1 MISLSQL
8 IHEPAVAVIGANPA
22 LHGAYLTTSAIE
34 ETPVA
39 NGGFDFVELAK
50 GGAKSLLSGI
60 AGSAWSYVRSTWLL
74 NTPLGEHT
82 INQLYNEIVKMQT
95 DLSNMAA
102 ALDDLSSKES
112 AHYNASIVNAAN
124 AKIARIQSEYSL
136 IGGLYKQVI
145 AADGNEAATAAAIDN
160 LMGAKK
166 TTVDNLIVDMGELY
180 NTIKVADAS
189 TGASLIKVYDNMAAL
204 SYNWG
209 AAAALAR

>member
-1 MISLSQL
+1 MIPLSQL

-22 LHGAYLTTSAIE
+22 LQGAYLTTSAIE

-39 NGGFDFVELAK
+39 NSGFDFVELAK

-95 DLSNMAA
+95 DLSSMAA

-145 AADGNEAATAAAIDN
+145 AADGDEAATAGAIDN

-166 TTVDNLIVDMGELY
+166 TTVGNLIVDMGELY
-180 NTIKVADAS
+180 NAIKVADAS

-209 AAAALAR
+209 AAAAPAR